1 MLNQEQVGFNL
12 LKSPSILTRLAQKSA
27 ESTPKVILAHSEAC
41 LLTFEQA
48 RSFLLES
55 SSIWCASP
63 SSSCHEL
70 SNDMLDYILFVR
82 ESNNST
88 KNFVSRGYF
97 KFVRARVKVRHRTSI
112 EFAIGKVNTCA
123 QCAAMRNIRFSCGF
137 LLQNPNSHSFTQK
150 VRDFSPNSASH
161 PVID

>member
-1 MLNQEQVGFNL
+1 MI
-12 LKSPSILTRLAQKSA
+12 PAQ
-27 ESTPKVILAHSEAC
+27 SEAR

-48 RSFLLES
+48 RSFS
-55 SSIWCASP
+55 HITCSIWYASSP
-63 SSSCHEL
+63 SSCHEL

-82 ESNNST
+82 ARNNSA
-88 KNFVSRGYF
+88 KKIVSGGCF

-123 QCAAMRNIRFSCGF
+123 QCAAMRNIRFLCGF
-137 LLQNPNSHSFTQK
+137 FLQNPNSHSFTQK